1 MGVSLD
7 TKSSKKQPAS
17 LPRDSAS
24 QSFDRALMQLEN
36 ICFEI
41 SHGDFTHGRE
51 DMDRIYWQQ
60 KLKNIAMPLSLAL
73 AEHKGPRVF
82 HHHYKHDEKNADV
95 LVPVMES
102 ARENLIK
109 ACERAS
115 HQCDDMTGMKGS
127 KLLEERALLCK
138 AIRAVLASA

>member
-7 TKSSKKQPAS
+7 TKARKKQPATS
-17 LPRDSAS
+17 VSDPT
-24 QSFDRALMQLEN
+24 FDRALMQLEN

-41 SHGDFTHGRE
+41 INGQFTHGR
-51 DMDRIYWQQ
+51 DDTDRLYWQQ
-60 KLKNIAMPLSLAL
+60 KLKNLAVPLSLAL
-73 AEHKGPRVF
+73 AECKGPRVF
-82 HHHYKHDEKNADV
+82 HHHYKHDKKDADV
-95 LVPVMES
+95 MVPVMES
-102 ARENLIK
+102 SRENLIK

-115 HQCDDMTGMKGS
+115 HHCDDMTGMKGS